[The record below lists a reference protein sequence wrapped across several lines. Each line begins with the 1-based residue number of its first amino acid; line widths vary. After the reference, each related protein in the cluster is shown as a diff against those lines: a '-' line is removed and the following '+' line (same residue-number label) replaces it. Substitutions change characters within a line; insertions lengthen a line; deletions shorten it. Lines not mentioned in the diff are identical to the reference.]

1 VILIIIVVF
10 VARKFASG
18 DGSSTKT
25 VASNASV
32 KRHTDQELK
41 NMSFD
46 EWKELDVA
54 TMKRTDTK
62 VLKIYLRQYEDL
74 KTRIEDNH
82 PETMENLDKQGI
94 ERSLASLE
102 HTKEE
107 LRRRNA

>member
-1 VILIIIVVF
+1 MILIIIVVF

-54 TMKRTDTK
+54 TLPIRLTHTP
-62 VLKIYLRQYEDL
+62 
-74 KTRIEDNH
+74 TRDR
-82 PETMENLDKQGI
+82 LCV
-94 ERSLASLE
+94 
-102 HTKEE
+102 
-107 LRRRNA
+107 